1 MKILVIGQSLEDHI
15 IYSEKEAVK
24 PGGIFY
30 SVLGL
35 KSFIETGD
43 NILLLTSVGR
53 NNLKLF
59 SPVYDDIEKLYFNY
73 VDKIPQV
80 FLNISEENERDE
92 CYSLVNQNLSLGNI
106 KDYGVFDGV
115 LINMITGFD
124 ITLDQLKEIRSKFNK
139 DIFFDVHTLSRGL
152 DESGNRKFRTIPD
165 FEEWAANIDILQS
178 NEIEFSCLF
187 ANDNKKFTIQKLFGA
202 GIKILIVTKGKVGAR
217 VYYKNK
223 NEIVSSFIS
232 SIMVE
237 TKNKVGCGDIFGAV
251 FFYNYIKYHNIHK
264 ALILANAAGGCGA
277 SYDKI
282 QNFEGLRKDVYERTG

>member
-15 IYSEKEAVK
+15 VYGEKETVK

-35 KSFIETGD
+35 KSFIETGE
-43 NILLLTSVGR
+43 NILLLTSVER
-53 NNLKLF
+53 DNLMLF
-59 SPVYDDIEKLYFNY
+59 SPVYDDIEKSYFSY

-80 FLNISEENERDE
+80 FLNISEDNEREE
-92 CYSLVNQNLSLGNI
+92 CYSLVNQNLTLESI
-106 KDYGVFDGV
+106 KDYSDFDGI

-124 ITLDQLKEIRSKFNK
+124 ISLDQLKEIRSKYNR

-165 FEEWAANIDILQS
+165 FEKWASNIDIIQV
-178 NEIEFSCLF
+178 NETEFSCLF
-187 ANDNKKFTIQKLFGA
+187 ANGEKGFTVQKLFAA
-202 GIKILIVTKGKVGAR
+202 GIKILIVTKGEIGAR

-223 NEIVSSFIS
+223 DEIVSSFVS
-232 SIMVE
+232 SRKVE

-264 ALILANAAGGCGA
+264 ALILANAAGGYAA

-282 QNFEGLRKDVYERTG
+282 QNYEGLRKDVYERNS